1 MGPGNRPLSPHLQV
15 YKPQITSVLSILHRI
30 TGIGLASG
38 ALALVLWLAAAASG
52 EDYYEL
58 AKAILR
64 HWFGQLFLLGWTWA
78 LFYHFCN
85 GLRHMF
91 WDIGIGLEI
100 HQVRISGW
108 LIVFASILLTLTSW
122 LIGYGL

>member
-52 EDYYEL
+52 EDHYEL